1 MGVIEFIGI
10 WAPWGCLS
18 WLHVT
23 SPVAPCGLCL
33 GVLRPPV
40 RTPCAR
46 PLRPKGHMCQHAAMT
61 HRCLGSVGLVVSFA
75 RTSAPM
81 VASCVRSFGR
91 SAGSFGVHRLPL
103 RYSVWHLALPTVSA
117 DATHFRFTADAHAF
131 APFTS
136 LPISRPLRPPLRFV
150 RARCLGLHPF

>member
-18 WLHVT
+18 WLRVT

-40 RTPCAR
+40 TSPRCR
-46 PLRPKGHMCQHAAMT
+46 PLRPKGHMCQHAAIT
-61 HRCLGSVGLVVSFA
+61 HRCLSSVGLVVSFA
-75 RTSAPM
+75 RPSAPI

-91 SAGSFGVHRLPL
+91 SFGG
-103 RYSVWHLALPTVSA
+103 
-117 DATHFRFTADAHAF
+117 
-131 APFTS
+131 
-136 LPISRPLRPPLRFV
+136 V
-150 RARCLGLHPF
+150 RARSRTPPFRLSLSTVRRVLRFATSALAVWVCILFSPVGLPN